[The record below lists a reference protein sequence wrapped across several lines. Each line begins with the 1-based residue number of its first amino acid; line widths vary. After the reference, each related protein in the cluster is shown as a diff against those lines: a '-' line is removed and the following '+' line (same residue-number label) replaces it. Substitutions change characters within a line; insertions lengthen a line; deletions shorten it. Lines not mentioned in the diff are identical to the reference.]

1 MAQNFIWFALL
12 AALAGIIYGIYLIF
26 WILKKPQGTDEMK
39 KIAKAIQEGAGAFLK
54 RQYTTVAVVALIIF
68 IILFFAL
75 NIQSALG
82 FLIGAAGLGAT
93 GEQGAAGGAAVLA
106 SVGLIAGILVLAFS
120 VLPMLRAKALT
131 ERSTSLLRAGLSLEF

>member
-82 FLIGAAGLGAT
+82 FLIGAVCSAF
-93 GEQGAAGGAAVLA
+93 
-106 SVGLIAGILVLAFS
+106 AGIIGMLIS
-120 VLPMLRAKALT
+120 VRTNVRVANAARKGTASAL
-131 ERSTSLLRAGLSLEF
+131 